1 MNFRSKN
8 KINPDFSMSSMTD
21 IIFLLLIFFM
31 LTSNFVT
38 PSGLP
43 VNLPSSKSSNIVMQ
57 KVSVTITPD
66 LQYFV
71 NDKPTDYE
79 NIEPELKN
87 LLANA
92 AQGEGVVVLHVDKT
106 VPVEY
111 LVKVA
116 GIATEL
122 KAKVT
127 LATLPT
133 E

>member
-8 KINPDFSMSSMTD
+8 RINAEFSMSSMTD

-43 VNLPSSKSSNIVMQ
+43 VSLPSSKTSDIVMQ
-57 KVSVTITPD
+57 KISVTITED
-66 LQYFV
+66 MQYYL
-71 NDKPTDYE
+71 NDKPIALE
-79 NIEPELKN
+79 EIEPQLTEL
-87 LLANA
+87 L
-92 AQGEGVVVLHVDKT
+92 QGTEEGAVVLHVDKS
-106 VPVEY
+106 VPVEH

-116 GIATEL
+116 GIAKNL
-122 KAKVT
+122 NASVT
-127 LATLPT
+127 LATVPT

>member
-1 MNFRSKN
+1 MNLRSKN
-8 KINPDFSMSSMTD
+8 RISAEFSMSSMTD

-38 PSGLP
+38 PTGLP

-57 KVSVTITPD
+57 KISVTITPD
-66 LQYFV
+66 LKYYL
-71 NDKPTDYE
+71 NEKPVAFDE
-79 NIEPELKN
+79 LEPQLAA
-87 LLANA
+87 LL
-92 AQGEGVVVLHVDKT
+92 QGTEEGDGVVVLHVDKS
-106 VPVEY
+106 VPVEH

-127 LATLPT
+127 LATVPT

>member
-8 KINPDFSMSSMTD
+8 RVNAEFSMSSMTD

-43 VNLPSSKSSNIVMQ
+43 VSLPSSKTSDIVMQ
-57 KVSVTITPD
+57 KISVTITED
-66 LQYFV
+66 LQYYL
-71 NDKPTDYE
+71 NDKPIALED
-79 NIEPELKN
+79 IEPQLTA
-87 LLANA
+87 LL
-92 AQGEGVVVLHVDKT
+92 QGTEEGAVVLHVDKT
-106 VPVEY
+106 VPVEH

-116 GIATEL
+116 GIAKNL
-122 KAKVT
+122 NASVT
-127 LATLPT
+127 LATVPT

>member
-1 MNFRSKN
+1 MNLRSKN
-8 KINPDFSMSSMTD
+8 RISAEFSMSSMTD

-38 PSGLP
+38 PTGLP
-43 VNLPSSKSSNIVMQ
+43 VSLPSSKSSSIVMQ
-57 KVSVTITPD
+57 KISVTITPD
-66 LQYFV
+66 LKYYL
-71 NDKPTDYE
+71 NEKPVALGDL
-79 NIEPELKN
+79 EPQLAA
-87 LLANA
+87 LL
-92 AQGEGVVVLHVDKT
+92 QGTEEGVVVLHVDKT
-106 VPVEY
+106 VPVEH

-127 LATLPT
+127 LATVPN